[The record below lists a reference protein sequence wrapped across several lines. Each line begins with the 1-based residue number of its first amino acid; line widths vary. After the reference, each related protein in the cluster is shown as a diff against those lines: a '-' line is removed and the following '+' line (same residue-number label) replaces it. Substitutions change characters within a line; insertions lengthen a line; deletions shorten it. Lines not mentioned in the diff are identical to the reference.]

1 MIVEIRIDYEKCNT
15 CGNCVKSCS
24 FGVLEWFEDRP
35 IVVNP
40 SECGRCGECQK
51 NCPTNAI
58 YIKEK

>member
-1 MIVEIRIDYEKCNT
+1 MIVEIRIDYEKCNR
-15 CGNCVKSCS
+15 CGKCVKSCS